1 MFEFEKK
8 EACYYDNFDNIIT
21 VQYFHGLEI
30 ELVWCRRR
38 NLLE

>member
-1 MFEFEKK
+1 MLPD
-8 EACYYDNFDNIIT
+8 DNFDNIIM

-30 ELVWCRRR
+30 ELVWSRRR